1 MPGQEVRIGEQLV
14 LQPASGLIKFVRQ
27 ASVLLDRA
35 TAGVRYADARGGQKE
50 LALAGHTVSYGLAQD
65 SVSVSIADENVE
77 LAWQVSLGE
86 QMSLSLEIT
95 NVGRDTIRIHELCV
109 LDVDARQGGSL
120 GLTSPP
126 ESWRFFQNG
135 WQSRTPAFS
144 RRTTDGMWVNPNTPD
159 YHTQHQPHALP
170 RSRGILSSEWFT
182 VIVASHDEGAS
193 TEPVRLLGFTSAAEH
208 LTELRLDL
216 EGNAF
221 KRLQAISHAD
231 GVLLPPAQKL
241 SSETLLFA
249 AGADPLALLDSY
261 ANRLGEVMGARVA
274 TDKLVGRCS
283 SYCLSGDNTAVDV
296 QQDLTLLQQEH
307 LPVDVVLA
315 GDGYQTSIGDWLD
328 VDTARYPRGMKHVA
342 GQIAAAGYRPGLWIA
357 PFAVSSSSRL
367 YGSHPDW
374 VLRHAR
380 GDPVLASQHQ
390 GADIYA
396 LDLSLSAVQN
406 WLRDLFHT
414 LCEDWD
420 FEFFEVDWIYLA
432 ALAAVRSNPRMT
444 RAQAV
449 RQGLKIIRTAIE
461 DKFLLGSGAP
471 LGPSIGIVD
480 GMRVGPDTQ
489 ADWRPYWPDLSA
501 PSAANAS
508 LNSITRGFMHRKL
521 WLNVPGSPRGR
532 PGGAVSKLTTNEMRM
547 LTTVMG
553 LLGGSLFDSFTSLG
567 RSRAKH
573 LRQVWPP
580 YGKSAVPLDLFQ
592 HERPRLLALP
602 VTTCWGS
609 WTIVAL
615 LNWDDRARVS
625 RIRLSELGLPPMPH
639 HVYNYWRQS
648 YLDVTDDH
656 IVIDRHQPHEA
667 ALLLIKPVSD
677 QPQVLTSTFHLIQGA
692 VEIQDVRLSAGS
704 LLVEM
709 NKPGK
714 QFGQLLFA
722 VPHTSEWHV
731 VASSVNGRSRRPREI
746 STGIWQVGFSL
757 SNRATVELLFG

>member
-1 MPGQEVRIGEQLV
+1 MPSQEVRIGEQLV
-14 LQPASGLIKFVRQ
+14 LQPAGGLIRFVRQ
-27 ASVLLDRA
+27 ANVLLDQA
-35 TAGVRYADARGGQKE
+35 TAGVRYAGARGGQKE

-65 SVSVSIADENVE
+65 SVSISIADDNLE

-86 QMSLSLEIT
+86 QLSLSLEIM
-95 NVGRDTIRIHELCV
+95 NVGRDPLRIHELCV

-144 RRTTDGMWVNPNTPD
+144 RLTVDGMWVNPNTPD
-159 YHTQHQPHALP
+159 YRTQHQPHALP

-182 VIVASHDEGAS
+182 VIAASQDEGVS
-193 TEPVRLLGFTSAAEH
+193 TEPVRLLGFTSSAEQ

-249 AGADPLALLDSY
+249 AGTDPLALLDSY
-261 ANRLGEVMGARVA
+261 ASRLGEAMGARVA

-283 SYCLSGDNTAVDV
+283 PYCLSGDNTAVDV
-296 QQDLTLLQQEH
+296 QQDLTLLQQEQ
-307 LPVDVVLA
+307 LPLDVVLA

-328 VDTARYPRGMKHVA
+328 VDAVKYPGGMKHVA

-357 PFAVSSSSRL
+357 PFALSSSSKL
-367 YGSHPDW
+367 YSSCPDW
-374 VLRHAR
+374 ILRHAR
-380 GDPVLASQHQ
+380 GDPILASQHG

-414 LCEDWD
+414 LCEDWG
-420 FEFFEVDWIYLA
+420 FEFFEADWVYAA
-432 ALAAVRSNPRMT
+432 ALTAVRSNPRMT

-449 RQGLKIIRTAIE
+449 RQGLEIIRTAIG
-461 DKFLLGSGAP
+461 DRFLLGSGAP

-489 ADWRPYWPDLSA
+489 ADWCPFWPDLSA
-501 PSAANAS
+501 PSAANAA
-508 LNSITRGFMHRKL
+508 LNSITRRFMHRKL
-521 WLNVPGSPRGR
+521 WLNAPGR
-532 PGGAVSKLTTNEMRM
+532 PRERPDGAESKLTTNEMRM

-553 LLGGSLFDSFTSLG
+553 LLGGSLFDSFTSLTG
-567 RSRAKH
+567 SEAKN
-573 LRQVWPP
+573 LRRVWPP
-580 YGKSAVPLDLFQ
+580 YGESAVPLDLFQ

-602 VTTCWGS
+602 VTTRWGS

-615 LNWDDRARVS
+615 LNWDDQARVS
-625 RIRLSELGLPPMPH
+625 RIRLSELSLPPRPH

-648 YLDVTDDH
+648 YLDVTDDY

-667 ALLLIKPVSD
+667 VLLLIKPVSD

-692 VEIQDVRLSAGS
+692 VEIQDVRLSAHS
-704 LLVEM
+704 LVVEM

-714 QFGQLLFA
+714 QFGRLLFA
-722 VPHTSEWHV
+722 VPQKPEWHV
-731 VASSVNGRSRRPREI
+731 VASSVNGRSRRPGEI
-746 STGIWQVGFSL
+746 SAGIWQVGFSL
-757 SNRATVELLFG
+757 SDKATVELLFG